1 MIPAAKRL
9 TRLPPYL
16 FVEIDR
22 MKEAQVRR
30 GRDVIDMGVGDPDE
44 PTPQFILRA
53 ALRALRDR
61 SNHQYPSN
69 RGLPVLRVA
78 IARWY
83 RKRFGVTLDP
93 ATEIL
98 PLIGSKEGIA
108 HLPLATVNPGDRV
121 LVPDPCY
128 PPYRTGTILAGG
140 RPVSVALRAENDF
153 LPDLD
158 ALSRQARGAKLLFVN
173 YPNNPTAATADPS
186 FYRELVRFAQR
197 TGVSVCHDAAYSEIA
212 FEGLRHPSFLQAP
225 GAKEVGIEFHS
236 LSKTFNMT
244 GWRIGWA
251 CGNRRMISALARVK
265 SNIDSGVFQAIQLA
279 GVRALDPPVSALEDR
294 GAYLKRMLR
303 IYQTRRDL
311 LVSALQ
317 DSGWPVV
324 HPKATFYLWAP
335 IPRRRRSGEVATEL
349 LRKEAMVVTPGAGF
363 GRCGEGYV
371 RFSLSLPTPRV
382 REAARRLRRLVIWPR
397 PTSD

>member
-1 MIPAAKRL
+1 MRPPVARRL
-9 TRLPPYL
+9 TQLPPYL
-16 FVEIDR
+16 FVEIDALKER
-22 MKEAQVRR
+22 MIRR
-30 GRDVIDMGVGDPDE
+30 GREVVDMGVGDPDQ
-44 PTPQFILRA
+44 PPPRFILQA
-53 ALRALRDR
+53 MVKALREGRCHR
-61 SNHQYPSN
+61 YPSH
-69 RGLPVLRVA
+69 RGLTEFREA

-83 RKRFGVTLDP
+83 RTRFGVHLDP
-93 ATEIL
+93 AAEIL

-108 HLPLATVNPGDRV
+108 HLPLAYVNAADPV
-121 LVPDPCY
+121 WVPDPCY

-140 RPVSVALRAENDF
+140 RPVPVPLLARNRF
-153 LPDLD
+153 LPDLES
-158 ALSRQARGAKLLFVN
+158 LSRSRIRPKLFFLN
-173 YPNNPTAATADPS
+173 YPNNPTAAVADLD
-186 FYRELVRFAQR
+186 FFRCLVQFAR
-197 TGVSVCHDAAYSEIA
+197 RKGVPICHDAAYSEIA
-212 FEGLRHPSFLQAP
+212 FDHLRTPSFLQAP

-244 GWRIGWA
+244 GWRVGWV
-251 CGNRRMISALARVK
+251 CGNRRMISALAKVK
-265 SNIDSGVFQAIQLA
+265 SNMDSGIFEAIQMA
-279 GVRALDPPVSALEDR
+279 GVRALDDR
-294 GAYLKRMLR
+294 GAHLKRMLR

-324 HPKATFYLWAP
+324 PPKATFYLWAP
-335 IPRRRRSGEVATEL
+335 IPKRRRSGEVASDL

-382 REAARRLRRLVIWPR
+382 REAARRLRRLAIWPR